1 MESLSVYGGYFSWYI
16 DLTPIVKLKVMLRLF
31 VSFFFT
37 LVIYNST
44 GKISYSQV
52 NKLHL
57 GVDNTVKT
65 GSNSEIKDVSI
76 YKRIQPK
83 I

>member
-1 MESLSVYGGYFSWYI
+1 MG
-16 DLTPIVKLKVMLRLF
+16 
-31 VSFFFT
+31 FFFT

-44 GKISYSQV
+44 SKIHVSYSEK